1 MTRYILGR
9 LLQVIPTVLFSSV
22 LLFGMLNLMRGDA
35 IDIYFG
41 TSESRSAQADAA
53 LRAQLGLDKPVPVQY
68 LLWLGRLVQ
77 GDFGQS
83 WNFKQPV
90 LAMVAPRI
98 GLSFE
103 IASTAIVVSVV
114 FSLALGI
121 FLATHHDSVADQVI
135 RFVGLIFVSA
145 PVYWVALGLILVLAS
160 SLHWTPPPFVSFT
173 ENPIDHLETIGIPAV
188 LWGLLSIPAFSRFVR
203 NAMLD
208 VLNADYVRTARAK
221 GLVERRVLFVHALRN
236 AFGPLATVV
245 GLSIGHAAGGTL
257 LMEVVFSLPGMGRL
271 WLTAITQRD
280 HPLILGIGVIIS
292 LIFVVVNLIT
302 DLSYAWLDPRIRYG

>member
-53 LRAQLGLDKPVPVQY
+53 LRAQLGLDTPVPVQY

-98 GLSFE
+98 VLSFE
-103 IASTAIVVSVV
+103 ITSAAIVVSVV
-114 FSLALGI
+114 FSLA
-121 FLATHHDSVADQVI
+121 
-135 RFVGLIFVSA
+135 
-145 PVYWVALGLILVLAS
+145 
-160 SLHWTPPPFVSFT
+160 
-173 ENPIDHLETIGIPAV
+173 
-188 LWGLLSIPAFSRFVR
+188 
-203 NAMLD
+203 
-208 VLNADYVRTARAK
+208 
-221 GLVERRVLFVHALRN
+221 
-236 AFGPLATVV
+236 
-245 GLSIGHAAGGTL
+245 
-257 LMEVVFSLPGMGRL
+257 
-271 WLTAITQRD
+271 
-280 HPLILGIGVIIS
+280 
-292 LIFVVVNLIT
+292 
-302 DLSYAWLDPRIRYG
+302 